1 MKQYKAYS
9 FQRISTSSNSNP
21 PPSSSSSP
29 PFPTPLQTDSF
40 KLSFTNNQP
49 TLNSSTFTPQ
59 FPLTTLPSNPKETY
73 ENKLAQLELRITNL
87 ERTFRIFE
95 TFLSPHPKQ
104 SLDEITKDI
113 YSRLQSIEN
122 SNKLTPNNSYNNN
135 IDQLI
140 LDKIA
145 PIKLSLYQNLN
156 EVKGTVTQLTE
167 LHIKQGEDIV
177 VIQKTL
183 GQFKSNMDIFS
194 KDLYELTQSVNQ
206 ILEFVS
212 NEIGHEKNRNHNDIN
227 NNESFVNETN
237 NNYNNNNVFVDDYV
251 DISQTEEELFIH
263 NLRNK

>member
-9 FQRISTSSNSNP
+9 FQRISTTSSSTP
-21 PPSSSSSP
+21 PPSSSPSP
-29 PFPTPLQTDSF
+29 PFHTPLQTDSF
-40 KLSFTNNQP
+40 KLSFTNNQSN
-49 TLNSSTFTPQ
+49 LNSSTFTPQ
-59 FPLTTLPSNPKETY
+59 FPPTTLSSNPKETY
-73 ENKLAQLELRITNL
+73 ESKLAQLELRITNL

-104 SLDEITKDI
+104 TLEEITKDI

-122 SNKLTPNNSYNNN
+122 SNKLNPNTSYNNL
-135 IDQLI
+135 DQLI

-167 LHIKQGEDIV
+167 LHIKQGDDIV

-212 NEIGHEKNRNHNDIN
+212 NEVGNERNRHHNDIN
-227 NNESFVNETN
+227 NNESFANET
-237 NNYNNNNVFVDDYV
+237 NNNNVFVDDYV
-251 DISQTEEELFIH
+251 DISQTEEELFIQ

>member
-21 PPSSSSSP
+21 PPSSSPSP

-49 TLNSSTFTPQ
+49 TLNSSIFTPQ
-59 FPLTTLPSNPKETY
+59 FQLTTLPSNPKETY

-122 SNKLTPNNSYNNN
+122 SNKLTPNNSYNDN

-237 NNYNNNNVFVDDYV
+237 NNYNNNVFVDDYV